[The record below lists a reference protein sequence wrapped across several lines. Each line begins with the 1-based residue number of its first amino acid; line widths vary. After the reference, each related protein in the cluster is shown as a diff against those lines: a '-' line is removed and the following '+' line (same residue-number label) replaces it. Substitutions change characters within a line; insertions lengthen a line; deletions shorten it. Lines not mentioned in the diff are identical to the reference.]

1 VARIER
7 LYATRSHIT
16 GLPTGFDHLDKM
28 TAGLQPSDLV
38 IVAGRPSMGKTAF
51 ALNLVEHAIMAADA
65 SVLVFSLEMPAELLI
80 MRLLSSLGRID
91 QTRMRTGDMHQEDW
105 TRFTSAVSQLKDKK
119 LFIDDTPGV
128 SPNEMRN
135 RARRVTREAGGLG
148 MIVVDYLQLMRGSG
162 SAENRTN
169 EISEISRSLKAI
181 AKEMRCPVVALSQ
194 LNRSL
199 EQRTDKRPVM
209 ADLRECVTGDTL
221 VCLTDGR
228 RVPIADLIDTAPEV
242 WAMTPDRRIAAARCS
257 TVWKVGR
264 RPVFRISLASGR
276 TLRATA
282 QHRVFAGVGWQRV
295 EELRVGDRLALCR
308 RLPEPSAPQA
318 WPESHLVLLG
328 HLVGDGSYL
337 KHQPLRYTTAS
348 EDNSAA
354 VRRAAEEGFGATVN
368 RHEGRG
374 NWHQLVISG
383 NGNRWHP
390 AGVNRWLRELGI
402 FDQRSHEKHLPPAVF
417 TLADEQ
423 IGLLLR
429 HLWATD
435 GAIHVRTNGGS
446 PRVYFSTCSRRLATD
461 VAALLLRLGVVA
473 RLRSVA
479 SKGGSTVF
487 TVDVSGRDQQLLFLA
502 RVGAFGPREAP
513 ARALEEYLAD
523 VKANPNVDTLPREVF
538 TEIRAAMAAQG
549 VSQRRMASL
558 RGTAYGGTSHFR
570 FAPSRAMVGS
580 YASLLDDE
588 TLRAWADSDLYW
600 DRVVDIS
607 PDGEEDVFDLTVPGP
622 ASWLADGIV
631 SHNSGAIEQDADVIM
646 FVYRDEVYNPES
658 AAKGTAE
665 IIISKQR
672 NGPIGV
678 ARLAFIG
685 NLTKF
690 ENLAPD
696 RYDQLASYE

>member
-1 VARIER
+1 MLAGFPTKSTAWFMSEQFYEPDDSDPFPVPEAAPPARGRASGSYGSPKVPPHSVEAEQSVLGGLMLNNEAWFSVAEVVSGIDFYRPSHQIIFEAMADLAMDDQPMDAVTVSERLISKGLLEKSGGLAYLGELVEGTPGASNVIAYGKIVRELSTLRQLIGAAQRIADSAFTPDGRSSDEILDMAEQEVFRIAEGRLQDSGPQKLVPLLQAAVARIER

-209 ADLRECVTGDTL
+209 ADLRE
-221 VCLTDGR
+221 
-228 RVPIADLIDTAPEV
+228 
-242 WAMTPDRRIAAARCS
+242 
-257 TVWKVGR
+257 
-264 RPVFRISLASGR
+264 
-276 TLRATA
+276 
-282 QHRVFAGVGWQRV
+282 
-295 EELRVGDRLALCR
+295 
-308 RLPEPSAPQA
+308 
-318 WPESHLVLLG
+318 
-328 HLVGDGSYL
+328 
-337 KHQPLRYTTAS
+337 
-348 EDNSAA
+348 
-354 VRRAAEEGFGATVN
+354 
-368 RHEGRG
+368 
-374 NWHQLVISG
+374 
-383 NGNRWHP
+383 
-390 AGVNRWLRELGI
+390 
-402 FDQRSHEKHLPPAVF
+402 
-417 TLADEQ
+417 
-423 IGLLLR
+423 
-429 HLWATD
+429 
-435 GAIHVRTNGGS
+435 
-446 PRVYFSTCSRRLATD
+446 
-461 VAALLLRLGVVA
+461 
-473 RLRSVA
+473 
-479 SKGGSTVF
+479 
-487 TVDVSGRDQQLLFLA
+487 
-502 RVGAFGPREAP
+502 
-513 ARALEEYLAD
+513 
-523 VKANPNVDTLPREVF
+523 
-538 TEIRAAMAAQG
+538 
-549 VSQRRMASL
+549 
-558 RGTAYGGTSHFR
+558 
-570 FAPSRAMVGS
+570 
-580 YASLLDDE
+580 
-588 TLRAWADSDLYW
+588 
-600 DRVVDIS
+600 
-607 PDGEEDVFDLTVPGP
+607 
-622 ASWLADGIV
+622 
-631 SHNSGAIEQDADVIM
+631 SGAIEQDADVIM
-646 FVYRDEVYNPES
+646 FVYRDEVYHPES